1 MAERPVPHVPSATA
15 RNRDDVRVE
24 SPCIRVCLYDPARGA
39 CSGCLRTLD
48 EIAQWSAFSPDEQR
62 AVLAR
67 IARVRSAAA
76 AC

>member
-1 MAERPVPHVPSATA
+1 MSERLPALHGAHPG
-15 RNRDDVRVE
+15 DDDIVD
-24 SPCIRVCLYDPARGA
+24 SPCIRVCLYDATLGA

-48 EIAQWSAFSPDEQR
+48 EIGHWSSYSPDEQR

-67 IARVRSAAA
+67 IARARRAAA